1 MSQIRLI
8 ATIALVLL
16 LSGLAFAAPGEKP
29 AQVIAPGQNDVD
41 FQAAAGSLDSWCG
54 AEVLAIVTAH
64 GIGVESLVAGDFA
77 APESAQI
84 RPMGASALE
93 VSSEGFENR
102 GGGVY
107 RLGIK
112 PVDGAWVAGQY
123 QVGLRLDTGNGAK
136 AEWAIVPIT
145 VSEIPSCFV
154 QWRVEDG
161 GNGHWYRL
169 VRKNL
174 LSWYDARDQ
183 AATLGG
189 YLVTITSAEEQ
200 AFLEQR
206 ILPADFVYPSAPATV
221 LMDGVAIGAMLDPN
235 PGNPIEGWRWL
246 TGEPWSYTHW
256 YAGQPLEWPDTCA
269 SSWRNGQGGTPWNL
283 TWDDWYCYETGMNL
297 SFGFVLEQ
305 DSAPARSSGH

>member
-1 MSQIRLI
+1 MSQIRWI
-8 ATIALVLL
+8 VTIALLVL

-29 AQVIAPGQNDVD
+29 VPVIAPGQNDVD
-41 FQAAAGSLDSWCG
+41 FQAAAGSLDSWCR

-84 RPMGASALE
+84 RPTGASALE

-107 RLGIK
+107 RLGIT

-161 GNGHWYRL
+161 GNGHWYKL
-169 VRKNL
+169 VI
-174 LSWYDARDQ
+174 Q
-183 AATLGG
+183 AMTWDEAKVEAEKLGG
-189 YLVTITSAEEQ
+189 YLATITSAEES
-200 AFLEQR
+200 AFLEAHVPIRGGDYIGIGGRQD
-206 ILPADFVYPSAPATV
+206 PAGLEP
-221 LMDGVAIGAMLDPN
+221 DG
-235 PGNPIEGWRWL
+235 GWGWM
-246 TGEPWSYTHW
+246 TGESWGYVNWVPGEPND
-256 YAGQPLEWPDTCA
+256 AGNEDCLSVLEE
-269 SSWRNGQGGTPWNL
+269 SWGYGYMWIDFWCGQGHWPLG
-283 TWDDWYCYETGMNL
+283 
-297 SFGFVLEQ
+297 GFVIEV
-305 DSAPARSSGH
+305 DSR

>member
-1 MSQIRLI
+1 MSQIRWI
-8 ATIALVLL
+8 VTIALVFL

-29 AQVIAPGQNDVD
+29 APVIAPGQNDVD
-41 FQAAAGSLDSWCG
+41 FQAAAGSLGSWCG

-84 RPMGASALE
+84 RPAGGSALE
-93 VSSEGFENR
+93 VSSEGFESR

-161 GNGHWYRL
+161 GTG
-169 VRKNL
+169 
-174 LSWYDARDQ
+174 
-183 AATLGG
+183 
-189 YLVTITSAEEQ
+189 
-200 AFLEQR
+200 
-206 ILPADFVYPSAPATV
+206 
-221 LMDGVAIGAMLDPN
+221 IG
-235 PGNPIEGWRWL
+235 
-246 TGEPWSYTHW
+246 T
-256 YAGQPLEWPDTCA
+256 
-269 SSWRNGQGGTPWNL
+269 
-283 TWDDWYCYETGMNL
+283 
-297 SFGFVLEQ
+297 
-305 DSAPARSSGH
+305 RSSLRR